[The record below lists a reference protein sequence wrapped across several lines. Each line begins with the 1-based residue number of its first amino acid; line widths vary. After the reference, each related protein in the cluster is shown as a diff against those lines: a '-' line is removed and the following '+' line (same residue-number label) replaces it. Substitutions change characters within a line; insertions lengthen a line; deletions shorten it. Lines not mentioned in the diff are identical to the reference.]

1 MLIDFIFGPTLF
13 EQRLQAR
20 INELENV
27 IMANFE
33 ALAAKVR
40 EQGDVVAS
48 AVALIGG
55 LRAEIV
61 DLKVKL
67 AAAGVDPAMVDSLV
81 SELDSYGDKL
91 AAAVAE
97 NTVAEAQPAYEA
109 PAEPVV
115 EAPVEAPAE
124 EAVAEEAVAEEA
136 PVEAPYEEPQA

>member
-1 MLIDFIFGPTLF
+1 MLIDFIFGPYLF

-20 INELENV
+20 INELENN

-55 LRAEIV
+55 LRGEIL
-61 DLKVKL
+61 DLKAKL
-67 AAAGVDPAMVDSLV
+67 EKAGVDPAMVDSLV

-97 NTVAEAQPAYEA
+97 NTVAA
-109 PAEPVV
+109 PV
-115 EAPVEAPAE
+115 EAPVEAPVYEAPAE
-124 EAVAEEAVAEEA
+124 VPAPVAEAPAEVPVEPAPEA
-136 PVEAPYEEPQA
+136 PAGETY